1 MRQAALAAAFTVGVL
16 LAPAAAQTGDP
27 DALYKAGIAARDAGR
42 PDDAIRQFERVL
54 AIQPDNVDARV
65 QLGFSLMARRRFA
78 EAERAFRRVLDQAP
92 SYDDARLGLARIAF
106 FQNDLA
112 RAERELAALRERAP
126 GNAEAR
132 ALAAQ
137 VGRAREAARAAAV
150 AAARQRRLDQARAA
164 RRNGRFAE
172 AERLFRAAVS
182 EQSQAADLWVDLGLA
197 IAFQGRFAEA
207 RTAFE
212 RALAL
217 APGNLDAVLGL
228 ARIDLYTNALDSAD
242 ARIAQVLAGRPGDR
256 DARALQAR
264 VRLARGDA
272 EGAEADFR
280 ALAAA
285 APGELDYQ
293 LGLGD
298 ALRARGEDEAAREV
312 YLVAERI
319 DPNAVDVRNRL
330 AQRVRPRWRLDIVG
344 SYSDLTQ
351 GLESWREGRV
361 ALGYRFDQ
369 RTAVTAGVEV
379 NHRFGRT
386 DAVIDGRID
395 QRWNERLGSYLRTG
409 GTPDADFRPEFLA
422 ETGGSLRFAPGN
434 GPVGATLGL
443 LDLSYARYATGET
456 KGASV
461 GLQQYVLDGRIWLT
475 GRLIGTISETD
486 ERLGGYSIQA
496 DWRVTDR
503 VGLTVGYADAPDTS
517 EGRTFETQS
526 LFGGISLDVTEDLTL
541 RLTGSRETRRNSYD
555 RTTINLGLTTR
566 F

>member
-1 MRQAALAAAFTVGVL
+1 MRQAVLAAALCVSVL
-16 LAPAAAQTGDP
+16 VSPAAAQTGDP
-27 DALYKAGIAARDAGR
+27 DALYKAGVAARDAGR

-54 AIQPDNVDARV
+54 AIQPDNADARV
-65 QLGFSLMARRRFA
+65 QLGFSLTARRRFA
-78 EAERAFRRVLDQAP
+78 EAERAFRRVLEQTP

-112 RAERELAALRERAP
+112 RAERELAALRAP
-126 GNAEAR
+126 NNAEAR

-150 AAARQRRLDQARAA
+150 AAARQRRIEQARAA

-182 EQSQAADLWVDLGLA
+182 EQPQAADPWVDLGLA

-207 RTAFE
+207 RAAFE

-242 ARIAQVLAGRPGDR
+242 ARIAQVLAARPADR

-280 ALAAA
+280 ALATA

-312 YLVAERI
+312 YRVAERI
-319 DPNAVDVRNRL
+319 DPNSVDVRNRL
-330 AQRVRPRWRLDIVG
+330 AQRVRPRWRLDMVG

-369 RTAVTAGVEV
+369 RIAVTAGVEV

-386 DAVIDGRID
+386 DVLIDGRID
-395 QRWNERLGSYLRTG
+395 RRWTERLDSYLRIG

-422 ETGGSLRFAPGN
+422 ETGGSIRLAPGN
-434 GPVGATLGL
+434 GPIGATLGL
-443 LDLSYARYATGET
+443 LDLSYARYATGEA

-461 GLQQYVLDGRIWLT
+461 GLQQYLLDGRVWLT
-475 GRLIGTISETD
+475 GRLIGTVSETD
-486 ERLGGYSIQA
+486 ERLGGYSVQA

-503 VGLTVGYADAPDTS
+503 VGLTIGYADAPDTS

-526 LFGGISLDVTEDLTL
+526 LFGGISLAVTEDLTL